1 MLLQVGVK
9 AFLRN
14 KDGEYLLIK
23 RSPEKYPDVKD
34 FWDIVGGRIDPG
46 TNLMENLAREVREE
60 TGLVIT
66 SEPRLI
72 AAQDIIPNAGKH
84 IVRLTYVAD
93 ASGEV
98 VLDKEENTEY
108 QWLTLAE
115 LKTQPNLDKYAK
127 AVLDEKHLS

>member
-1 MLLQVGVK
+1 MILQVGVK

-72 AAQDIIPNAGKH
+72 AAQDIIPNAEKH
-84 IVRLTYVAD
+84 VVRLTYVAD

-98 VLDKEENTEY
+98 VLDKKENTEY
-108 QWLTLAE
+108 KWLTLSK
-115 LKTQPNLDKYAK
+115 LKSQAHLDKYAK
-127 AVLDEKHLS
+127 AVLEENRLG